1 MKYKEISVFT
11 TEEGIE
17 AVCARFAM
25 LGMEQL
31 EIIQGR
37 EEIAD
42 FLQKSAKYW
51 DFADMD
57 ELCAAEPCVKAYID
71 DDPAADAAADALRT
85 SLAELKAMQL
95 GFDVGSLNMIVQTV
109 DDSVWLNAWKQAYK
123 PFPVG
128 KRLLVRP
135 SWEDDFDAEG
145 RNVLSLDPGMA
156 FGTGSHPTT
165 RMCLEYIDE
174 QISKGDTVLDLGCG
188 SGILSIA
195 ALILGAK
202 DAVAV
207 DIDPIAESIAYEN
220 AALNGIDGSRYT
232 VLTGDVLTDP
242 ALRAKL
248 EAEQY
253 PIITANIVASVIIA
267 LLPYAAKLLQ
277 PGGKFITSGIIDS
290 REEEVAAAIKA
301 AGLELIEIRRGGDWR
316 AMLAEKR
323 A

>member
-1 MKYKEISVFT
+1 MKYKEFSVFT
-11 TEEGIE
+11 TEAGLD
-17 AVCARFAM
+17 AVCARFSM

-31 EIIQGR
+31 EIVQGR

-71 DDPAADAAADALRT
+71 DDDAADAAVAALKA
-85 SLAELKAMQL
+85 SLAELKGIAL

-109 DDSVWLNAWKQAYK
+109 DDSVWLNAWKEAYK

-128 KRLLVRP
+128 KHLLVRP
-135 SWEDDFDAEG
+135 SWEDEYDAQG
-145 RNVLSLDPGMA
+145 RRVLSLDPGMA

-174 QISKGDTVLDLGCG
+174 LVKKGDSVVDLGCG

-202 DAVAV
+202 DAIAV
-207 DIDPIAESIAYEN
+207 DIDPIAETIAYEN
-220 AALNGIDGSRYT
+220 AALNGIGKDRYT
-232 VLTGDVLTDP
+232 VLTGDVLTDS
-242 ALRAKL
+242 ALREKIEAKR
-248 EAEQY
+248 Y
-253 PIITANIVASVIIA
+253 PIVTANIVASVIIA
-267 LLPYAAKLLQ
+267 LAPYAAKLLEE
-277 PGGKFITSGIIDS
+277 GGKFITSGIIDT
-290 REEEVAAAIKA
+290 REEEVAAALTA
-301 AGLELIEIRRGGDWR
+301 AGLSILEIRRGGDWR
-316 AMLAEKR
+316 AILAEKR

>member
-11 TEEGIE
+11 TEAGLD
-17 AVCARFAM
+17 AVCARFSM

-31 EIIQGR
+31 EIVQGR

-71 DDPAADAAADALRT
+71 DDDAADAAVAALKA
-85 SLAELKAMQL
+85 SLAELKGMTL
-95 GFDVGSLNMIVQTV
+95 GFGVGSLNMLVQTV
-109 DDSVWLNAWKQAYK
+109 DDSVWLNAWKEAYK

-128 KRLLVRP
+128 KHLLVRP
-135 SWEDDFDAEG
+135 SWEDEYDAQG
-145 RNVLSLDPGMA
+145 RRVLSLDPGMA

-174 QISKGDTVLDLGCG
+174 LVKEGDSVVDLGCG

-202 DAVAV
+202 DAIAV
-207 DIDPIAESIAYEN
+207 DIDPIAETIAYEN
-220 AALNGIDGSRYT
+220 AALNGIGRDRYT
-232 VLTGDVLTDP
+232 VLTGDVLTDS
-242 ALRAKL
+242 ALREKI
-248 EAEQY
+248 ESKRY
-253 PIITANIVASVIIA
+253 PIVTANIVASVIIA
-267 LLPYAAKLLQ
+267 LAPYAAKLLEE
-277 PGGKFITSGIIDS
+277 GGKFITSGIIDT
-290 REEEVAAAIKA
+290 REDEVAAALTA
-301 AGLELIEIRRGGDWR
+301 AGLSILEIRRGGDWR
-316 AMLAEKR
+316 AILAEKR
-323 A
+323 T

>member
-11 TEEGIE
+11 TEAGLD
-17 AVCARFAM
+17 AVCARFSM

-31 EIIQGR
+31 EIVQGR

-57 ELCAAEPCVKAYID
+57 ELCASEPCVKAYIMEDEPAD
-71 DDPAADAAADALRT
+71 DTVKALKA
-85 SLAELKAMQL
+85 SLAELKAMPL
-95 GFDVGSLNMIVQTV
+95 GFDVGSLNMIVQSV
-109 DDSVWLNAWKQAYK
+109 DDSVWLNAWKEAYK

-128 KRLLVRP
+128 SRLLVRP
-135 SWEDDFDAEG
+135 SWEDDFDANG

-165 RMCLEYIDE
+165 RMCLEFIDE
-174 QISKGDTVLDLGCG
+174 LVNKGDSVLDLGCG

-220 AALNGIDGSRYT
+220 AALNGIGKNKYT
-232 VLTGDVLTDP
+232 VLTGDVLTDSS
-242 ALRAKL
+242 LRQKL
-248 EAEQY
+248 EAKRY
-253 PIITANIVASVIIA
+253 PIVTANIVASVIIA
-267 LLPYAAKLLQ
+267 LAPYAAKLML
-277 PGGKFITSGIIDS
+277 PGGKFITSGIIDT
-290 REEEVAAAIKA
+290 REEEVKAAIA
-301 AGLELIEIRRGGDWR
+301 ASGLNILEVRRGGDWR
-316 AMLAEKR
+316 AILAEKPL
-323 A
+323 

>member
-11 TEEGIE
+11 TEAGLE

-31 EIIQGR
+31 EIVQGR

-57 ELCAAEPCVKAYID
+57 ELCASEPCVKAYID
-71 DDPAADAAADALRT
+71 DDAAADGTVAALKA
-85 SLAELKAMQL
+85 SLAELKSMPL
-95 GFDVGSLNMIVQTV
+95 GFDIGSLNTIVQTV
-109 DDSVWLNAWKQAYK
+109 DDSVWLNAWKEAYK

-128 KRLLVRP
+128 EHLLVRP
-135 SWEDDFDAEG
+135 SWEDEYDSRG
-145 RNVLSLDPGMA
+145 RRVLSLDPGMA

-174 QISKGDTVLDLGCG
+174 LIKEGDSVVDLGCG

-202 DAVAV
+202 DAIAV
-207 DIDPIAESIAYEN
+207 DIDPIAETIAYEN
-220 AALNGIDGSRYT
+220 AALNGIGRDRYT
-232 VLTGDVLTDP
+232 VLTGDVLTDNS
-242 ALRAKL
+242 LRERIEAKH
-248 EAEQY
+248 Y
-253 PIITANIVASVIIA
+253 PIVTANIVASVIIA
-267 LLPYAAKLLQ
+267 LAPYAAGLLET
-277 PGGKFITSGIIDS
+277 GGRFITSGIIDT
-290 REEEVAAAIKA
+290 REDEVAAALTA
-301 AGLELIEIRRGGDWR
+301 AGLSIIEIRRGGDWR
-316 AMLAEKR
+316 AILAEKR

>member
-11 TEEGIE
+11 TEAGLE

-31 EIIQGR
+31 EIVQGR

-57 ELCAAEPCVKAYID
+57 ELCASEPCVKAYID
-71 DDPAADAAADALRT
+71 DDAAADSTVAALKA
-85 SLAELKAMQL
+85 SLAELKSMPL
-95 GFDVGSLNMIVQTV
+95 GFDVGSLNTIVQTV
-109 DDSVWLNAWKQAYK
+109 DDSVWLNAWKEAYK

-128 KRLLVRP
+128 EHLLVRP
-135 SWEDDFDAEG
+135 SWEDEYSSMG
-145 RNVLSLDPGMA
+145 RRVLSLDPGMA

-174 QISKGDTVLDLGCG
+174 LIKEGDSVVDLGCG

-202 DAVAV
+202 DAIAV
-207 DIDPIAESIAYEN
+207 DIDPIAETIAYEN
-220 AALNGIDGSRYT
+220 AALNGIGRDRYT
-232 VLTGDVLTDP
+232 VLTGDVLTDN
-242 ALRAKL
+242 ALRERIEAKR
-248 EAEQY
+248 Y
-253 PIITANIVASVIIA
+253 PIVTANIVASVIIA
-267 LLPYAAKLLQ
+267 LAPYAARLLET
-277 PGGKFITSGIIDS
+277 GGRFITSGIIDT
-290 REEEVAAAIKA
+290 REDEVAAALTA
-301 AGLELIEIRRGGDWR
+301 AGLSIIEIRRGGDWR
-316 AMLAEKR
+316 AILAEKR

>member
-1 MKYKEISVFT
+1 MKYTEISVFT
-11 TEEGIE
+11 AEAGID
-17 AVCARFAM
+17 AVCARFSM

-31 EIIQGR
+31 EIVQGC

-57 ELCAAEPCVKAYID
+57 ELCASEPCVKAYIPEDEPAD
-71 DDPAADAAADALRT
+71 DTVKALKA
-85 SLAELKAMQL
+85 SLAELKAMPL
-95 GFDVGSLNMIVQTV
+95 GFDVGSLNMIVQSV
-109 DDSVWLNAWKQAYK
+109 DDSVWLNAWKEAYK

-128 KRLLVRP
+128 SRLLVRP
-135 SWEDDFDAEG
+135 SWEDDFDANG

-165 RMCLEYIDE
+165 RMCLEFIDE
-174 QISKGDTVLDLGCG
+174 LVNKGDSVLDLGCG

-220 AALNGIDGSRYT
+220 AALNGIGKDKYT
-232 VLTGDVLTDP
+232 VLTGDVLTDSS
-242 ALRAKL
+242 LRQKL
-248 EAEQY
+248 EAKRY
-253 PIITANIVASVIIA
+253 PIVTANIVASVIIA
-267 LLPYAAKLLQ
+267 LAPYAAKLML
-277 PGGKFITSGIIDS
+277 PGGKFIASGIIDT
-290 REEEVAAAIKA
+290 REEEVKAAIA
-301 AGLELIEIRRGGDWR
+301 ASGLNILEVRRGGDWR
-316 AMLAEKR
+316 AILAEKPL
-323 A
+323 